1 MATKQMK
8 NTAISYSLLFLAEI
22 VIMAIAAAAQVMWLF
37 WLFLALIIIEAVILL
52 ILSVKKYEYKCKKCG
67 TVFDPRVKE
76 KLFGI
81 NSGEIKKLYCPHC
94 QSRQWCKPVKK
105 NK

>member
-1 MATKQMK
+1 MAV
-8 NTAISYSLLFLAEI
+8 FGC
-22 VIMAIAAAAQVMWLF
+22 
-37 WLFLALIIIEAVILL
+37 FLALIIIEAVILL

-81 NSGEIKKLYCPHC
+81 NSGEIKKASIARTAN
-94 QSRQWCKPVKK
+94 QGSGANR
-105 NK
+105 